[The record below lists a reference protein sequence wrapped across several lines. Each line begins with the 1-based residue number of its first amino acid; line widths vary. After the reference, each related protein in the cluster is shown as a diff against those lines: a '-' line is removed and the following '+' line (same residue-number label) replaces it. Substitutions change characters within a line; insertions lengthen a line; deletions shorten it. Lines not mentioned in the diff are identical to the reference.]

1 MKYIKNNKRK
11 GVSLIILALGIVTLM
26 GFASF
31 VTDLGMIINA
41 RNELQKVVESVAL
54 VGSSNL
60 EPQQDAAGN
69 VTVDTS
75 QVVTIMTDTYNQM
88 INSNPMIADATAP
101 VITFNGQS
109 KAVRIFATLDVGTYF
124 AKIIGINAV
133 RVQAQAAA
141 VSSPYYLNANFPKG
155 FSPGSI
161 IRETSGDSDVRKPVG
176 DNENVNMLFDG
187 ALGAPDNKVLTL
199 GPGGYL
205 TMRFTMPLMD
215 GVGADLYVREIGNL
229 DGYYLFAGNDADPD
243 NPYINEV
250 MTGAGINW
258 VNISCTGI
266 PVDIDPSTSPIGS
279 YLANVNYA
287 SGTTKEAKFYGSGI
301 FDIGKTCT
309 DSTGNVIYDG
319 NVKGVKYLKIIDDNS
334 IDGFLREDATKPVLL
349 IGENSSITAGAD
361 IDAVAVLH
369 HTRLI
374 STIEFNKDSDGDGLI
389 DFLETILGTN
399 PSSADSDGDGIND
412 SLEYSGWYGS
422 SQSIIDAG
430 SQQAQF
436 TNPLDPETGGTGI
449 IYIDNPS

>member
-1 MKYIKNNKRK
+1 MQYIKNNKRK
-11 GVSLIILALGIVTLM
+11 GVSLLILALGIVALM

-31 VTDLGMIINA
+31 VADLGMIMNA

-54 VGSSNL
+54 VGASNL
-60 EPQQDAAGN
+60 EPQQDIAGN
-69 VTVDTS
+69 VTIDTS
-75 QVVTIMTDTYNQM
+75 QVVTVMTDTYNQM
-88 INSNPMIADATAP
+88 VASNPMLANASAP
-101 VITFNGQS
+101 TITFNAQS
-109 KAVRIFATLDVGTYF
+109 KAVRIFTTLDVGTYF

-141 VSSPYYLNANFPKG
+141 LSSPYYLNATFPKG

-161 IRETSGDSDVRKPVG
+161 IRETSGDSDIRKPVG
-176 DNENVNMLFDG
+176 DNENVNMLFDR
-187 ALGAPDNKVLTL
+187 ALSAPDNKALTL

-215 GVGADLYVREIGNL
+215 GIGADLYIREIGNL
-229 DGYYLFAGNDADPD
+229 EGYYLFAGNDADPD
-243 NPYINEV
+243 NPYVNEV
-250 MTGAGINW
+250 MTGSGINW

-266 PVDIDPSTSPIGS
+266 PVDIDPTGSPIGS
-279 YLANVNYA
+279 YLANVNYS

-309 DSTGNVIYDG
+309 DSTGNILYDG
-319 NVKGVKYLKIIDDNS
+319 NVKGVKYLKIIDDNT
-334 IDGFLREDATKPVLL
+334 IDGFLREDITKPVVL
-349 IGENSSITAGAD
+349 IGENSSITAGVD
-361 IDAVAVLH
+361 IDAVAILH

-374 STIEFNKDSDGDGLI
+374 STIEFNKDTDNDNLI
-389 DFLETILGTN
+389 DLLETIIGTN
-399 PSSADSDGDGIND
+399 PSAADSDADGIND
-412 SLEYSGWYGS
+412 SLEYSGWYGA

-436 TNPLDPETGGTGI
+436 TNPLDAETDGPGI